1 MANKATATVEQFQQA
16 FAGLNKIERV
26 GLSQLA
32 KRLASGASGFSCGED
47 LLSEAVVRTLNGR
60 RNWPLDVPVEAFV
73 ANAMRSIV
81 YDERE
86 SKDMS
91 ARDFDFDL
99 AERNS
104 TSADAWQAPP
114 PTPEELALA
123 RERHELGRAAID
135 HARRTLQSDT
145 EALNVLEGIAADLTA
160 KELREAFGTDLVAFR
175 AARERVRY
183 WLRDWKEERPQ

>member
-1 MANKATATVEQFQQA
+1 MANRAKATVEQFKQA

-32 KRLASGASGFSCGED
+32 KKLARGASGFSCGED
-47 LLSEAVVRTLNGR
+47 LLSEAVVRTLNGSR
-60 RNWPLDVPVEAFV
+60 RWPLDVRVETFV

-81 YDERE
+81 YGERE
-86 SKDMS
+86 NKDMS
-91 ARDFDFDL
+91 ARDFDFDFE
-99 AERNS
+99 ACNS
-104 TSADAWQAPP
+104 PSANAWQPPP

-123 RERHELGRAAID
+123 RERHELGRAAIE
-135 HARRTLQSDT
+135 HARETLRTDT

-160 KELREAFGTDLVAFR
+160 AELREAFGSDLLAFR

-183 WLRDWKEERPQ
+183 RLNEWKEERPR